1 MINPLPVLS
10 GGHDRSDGPAAWATR
25 ITLPPDTAIFSCRRA
40 ISREA
45 AWPHFLCYAKV
56 DTLNSSRGLGVELA
70 VEPQSTKGRVLRA
83 CLQLFNERGVGNVTT
98 AEIAATVG
106 INQGNLYYYF
116 KRKEQI
122 VV

>member
-1 MINPLPVLS
+1 MDLEL
-10 GGHDRSDGPAAWATR
+10 GPQGSHF
-25 ITLPPDTAIFSCRRA
+25 PPMRLVFSCCDA

-56 DTLNSSRGLGVELA
+56 NTLNSSRGLGVERA
-70 VEPQSTKGRVLRA
+70 VEPQSTKGRVLLA
-83 CLQLFNERGVGNVTT
+83 CLQLFNERGVSNVTT

-116 KRKEQI
+116 
-122 VV
+122 